1 MKGRFAVMITSREDD
16 YVKALSNGDSKAFE
30 LLFLRY
36 QPKLVNFFTG
46 FVHDDEIAQ
55 DLAQDLFFNLWNNRS
70 KLSDIRLFQ
79 SYLYQMA
86 RNILY
91 NYYDHSLVQ
100 EKYGMAQFLSPSVS
114 DDPEELLFAS
124 NLQELINLR
133 VDQMPPQRRQ
143 IFRMSRMEGLNNE
156 EIANRLNI
164 NKRTVE
170 NHLTVALADLRKMLK
185 VSILLFFH

>member
-1 MKGRFAVMITSREDD
+1 MITSREDE

-36 QPKLVNFFTG
+36 QPKLVYFFTG

-114 DDPEELLFAS
+114 DDPEEQLFAS

-185 VSILLFFH
+185 VSILLFFY

>member
-1 MKGRFAVMITSREDD
+1 MITSREDE

-36 QPKLVNFFTG
+36 QPKLVYFFTG

-55 DLAQDLFFNLWNNRS
+55 DLAQDFFFNLWNNRS

-86 RNILY
+86 RNIL
-91 NYYDHSLVQ
+91 
-100 EKYGMAQFLSPSVS
+100 SPSVS
-114 DDPEELLFAS
+114 DDPEEQLFAS

-156 EIANRLNI
+156 EIAKRLNI

>member
-1 MKGRFAVMITSREDD
+1 MIDESEVDE
-16 YVKALSNGDSKAFE
+16 YVKALSSGDSKAFE

-36 QPKLVNFFTG
+36 QPKLVYFFAG

-70 KLSDIRLFQ
+70 KLSGIRSFQ

-114 DDPEELLFAS
+114 DDLEEQLFAS
-124 NLQELINLR
+124 ELQALINHK

-143 IFRMSRMEGLNNE
+143 IFRMSRTEGLSNE

-170 NHLTVALADLRKMLK
+170 NHLTVALADLRKILK
-185 VSILLFFH
+185 VVLLLFS